1 MYICTDYF
9 NSNDWGRNVNPKK
22 EIASGK
28 RGVGIMA
35 DKERQED
42 EMLRECLQ
50 DAYGYSDEELLKE
63 MEEAED
69 SLDDTVFAGAEERI
83 YQRIMEKEAAEKTA
97 SEKTGD
103 TGAAAGKKVKR
114 IGKKK
119 VLLAAALVAVFVG
132 MLGVSAV
139 GEKNYFFRK
148 YNDFG
153 YNTVLDND
161 KNLGMISE
169 LENAY
174 KEVNKNQD
182 IDVLKLEYLPS
193 NLKFLEIVMSQNR
206 AVFRFEYDGNKVYL
220 VQGKR
225 DAAASA
231 NLESDRKRV
240 VKTVSNKWMNQSIEI
255 LENKL
260 ENGSVEFEAQIY
272 HNNAYYYLVGIIEE
286 DEFIKMVENIN
297 YF

>member
-9 NSNDWGRNVNPKK
+9 NSNDWGKNVNPKK

-63 MEEAED
+63 MEEAEN
-69 SLDDTVFAGAEERI
+69 SLDDTGFAGAEERI

-132 MLGVSAV
+132 TMGVSAV

-148 YNDFG
+148 AATDSR
-153 YNTVLDND
+153 TILDND
-161 KNLGMISE
+161 KNLESTSK
-169 LENAY
+169 LEKAY
-174 KEVNKNQD
+174 EEIIQKQD
-182 IDVLKLEYLPS
+182 INVLKLGYIPS
-193 NLKFLEIVMSQNR
+193 ELKLSELAISQDR
-206 AVFRFEYDGNKVYL
+206 AVFRFDYKGNQVYF

-225 DAAASA
+225 DSAASA
-231 NLESDRKRV
+231 DMGSDRKKV
-240 VKTVSNKWMNQSIEI
+240 VKRVKNKWINQTVEI
-255 LENKL
+255 FQNELP
-260 ENGSVEFEAQIY
+260 NGESEYEVRFY
-272 HNNAYYYLVGIIEE
+272 SDNAYYYLMGIIDE
-286 DEFIKMVENIN
+286 DEFIKMVENVN
-297 YF
+297 FF